1 MENLIMY
8 KIGNRNTKCTSCTFQ
23 ILFSSKHHITSLYK
37 TFCEFTKLNG
47 ELNLNFNAIP
57 HMKSTINAS
66 CRIFSSTSIGYNN
79 ITTDN
84 STVTDSKTPSIFINI
99 IVKNKS
105 NKSLEITL
113 VKWMN
118 KVLEHYQ
125 KFDIL
130 DYNGMIYYTDASYYS
145 TEKNLMSTA
154 LKQCK
159 TKSQKNE

>member
-1 MENLIMY
+1 MKNLIMY
-8 KIGNRNTKCTSCTFQ
+8 KIGKQNKKCTSCTFQ
-23 ILFSSKHHITSLYK
+23 ILFSSKQHSTSLYK

-57 HMKSTINAS
+57 HMQSTINAS
-66 CRIFSSTSIGYNN
+66 CYIFSSKSIDYSNN
-79 ITTDN
+79 TMDN
-84 STVTDSKTPSIFINI
+84 STVINRKTPSIFISI
-99 IVKNKS
+99 IVQKKN

-113 VKWMN
+113 VEWMN

-125 KFDIL
+125 KFGIL
-130 DYNGMIYYTDASYYS
+130 DYNGRISYIDVSYYA

-159 TKSQKNE
+159 TKSQKNK